1 MTARPLGAAPRAAPP
16 GLGSPAA
23 TVLGMA
29 LLRAGVPLSLL
40 VDLACGPRSEE
51 LLAVERPARAP
62 G

>member
-1 MTARPLGAAPRAAPP
+1 
-16 GLGSPAA
+16 
-23 TVLGMA
+23 MA

-51 LLAVERPARAP
+51 LLAVERPAGVP